1 MRPEFK
7 AYIVDAGDCG
17 FRLAVVVSLN
27 RDVWSVIDRHTRRYY
42 ESPEEAADAIPLV
55 LRSVQYTR
63 RGVLSLRPMTQEVV

>member
-7 AYIVDAGDCG
+7 AYIVDAGDRG
-17 FRLAVVVSLN
+17 YRVAVVVSLN

-42 ESPEEAADAIPLV
+42 ETPEQAADAIPLV

-63 RGVLSLRPMTQEVV
+63 RGVLSLRPMTQEVL